1 MILLAVIAV
10 LLALS
15 TVWLVARPLF
25 AADTMVADEQRQQ
38 LEVVRDRLVA
48 QMDELDLDRADQGV
62 DAQVAADEQRR
73 LEYELA
79 SVLKR
84 LEASTTQRQTAV
96 AGSPGRTRA
105 MVVLL
110 LLVVPLAAVTLY
122 VVQNQ
127 TMLRTFANLN
137 RETAVAGNK
146 EMPPMVLEMV
156 KRLETRLA
164 ENPNDAPGWA
174 QLGRSYAVLERRGEA
189 KEAYGKAYALAPADI
204 DIVSEYAWL
213 VYSEDPTQTE
223 GLVFQLYSQLYKLD
237 PKHQDAMWVL
247 GLAAFNKG
255 EFAKATGYWDKL
267 LASLP
272 ADTPARE
279 AIRKAIDQAKAHA
292 GKK

>member
-1 MILLAVIAV
+1 MIVLAVVAV
-10 LLALS
+10 LLALG

-25 AADTMVADEQRQQ
+25 HTESVVVDEQRQQ

-48 QMDELDLDRADQGV
+48 QLDELDLDRADQGV
-62 DAQVAADEQRR
+62 DAQVAVDEQRR

-96 AGSPGRTRA
+96 AGSPARMRV
-105 MVVLL
+105 MMVLL
-110 LLVVPLAAVTLY
+110 LLVVPLAAISLY

-127 TMLRTFANLN
+127 TMLRTFANLD
-137 RETAVAGNK
+137 RDTAVAGR
-146 EMPPMVLEMV
+146 ELPPMVLEMV
-156 KRLETRLA
+156 KRLEARLA
-164 ENPNDAPGWA
+164 ENPNDAQGWA
-174 QLGRSYAVLERRGEA
+174 QLGRSYAVLERRDEA
-189 KEAYGKAYALAPADI
+189 KEAYGKAYALAPTDI

-223 GLVFQLYSQLYKLD
+223 GLVVQLYSQLYKLD

-247 GLAAFNKG
+247 GLAAFNNG
-255 EFAKATGYWDKL
+255 EFAKATRYWDKL

-279 AIRKAIDQAKAHA
+279 AILKAIEQAKAHA
-292 GKK
+292 GKKK

>member
-1 MILLAVIAV
+1 MIVLAVIAV

-25 AADTMVADEQRQQ
+25 RADTIIGDEQHQQ

-48 QMDELDLDRADQGV
+48 QLDELDLDRADQGV
-62 DAQVAADEQRR
+62 DAQVAADEQQR
-73 LEYELA
+73 LEHELA

-84 LEASTTQRQTAV
+84 LEASTSQRQTAV
-96 AGSPGRTRA
+96 AASPARTRA
-105 MVVLL
+105 MAVLL
-110 LLVVPLAAVTLY
+110 LLVVPLAAISLY
-122 VVQNQ
+122 LVQNQ
-127 TMLRTFANLN
+127 TMLRTFANLD
-137 RETAVAGNK
+137 RETAVAGK
-146 EMPPMVLEMV
+146 EMPPMVLAMV
-156 KRLETRLA
+156 ERLETRLA
-164 ENPNDAPGWA
+164 ENPNDAQGWA
-174 QLGRSYAVLERRGEA
+174 QLGRSYAVLERAGDAR
-189 KEAYGKAYALAPADI
+189 EAYGKAYALAPTDV

-213 VYSEDPTQTE
+213 IYSEDPTRTE
-223 GLVFQLYSQLYKLD
+223 GLVFNLYSQLYKLD
-237 PKHQDAMWVL
+237 PTHQDAMWVL

-279 AIRKAIDQAKAHA
+279 AIRKAIDQAKTHA

>member
-1 MILLAVIAV
+1 MTVLAVIAV

-15 TVWLVARPLF
+15 TAWLVARPLF
-25 AADTMVADEQRQQ
+25 RTVPVVADEQRQQ

-48 QMDELDLDRADQGV
+48 QLDELDLDRADQGV

-73 LEYELA
+73 LEFELA

-84 LEASTTQRQTAV
+84 LDASVTERQAPV
-96 AGSPGRTRA
+96 ASAPGRVRA
-105 MVVLL
+105 MAVLL
-110 LLVVPLAAVTLY
+110 LLVVPLAALGLY
-122 VVQNQ
+122 FVQNR
-127 TMLRTFANLN
+127 TMLQTFANLDRN
-137 RETAVAGNK
+137 TAVTAK
-146 EMPPMVLEMV
+146 EMPPMVMEMV

-164 ENPNDAPGWA
+164 ENPNDAQGWA
-174 QLGRSYAVLERRGEA
+174 QLGRSYAVLERRDEA
-189 KEAYGKAYALAPADI
+189 KEAYGKAYALAPTDV
-204 DIVSEYAWL
+204 DIVGEYAWL

-223 GLVFQLYSQLYKLD
+223 GLVVQLYSQLYKLD

-292 GKK
+292 GRK